1 MGNDNVDDV
10 GDDDDDDDEFVKH
23 KIKSQMCHNIEP
35 TLKVYSFCANVCFIN
50 CYIFTCAAAAR
61 NAIEQEVNN
70 NSKSDISFPS

>member
-1 MGNDNVDDV
+1 VGNDDDDV
-10 GDDDDDDDEFVKH
+10 GGDDDDEFVKH

-35 TLKVYSFCANVCFIN
+35 TLKVFSFCANVCFIN
-50 CYIFTCAAAAR
+50 CYNIFTCAAAAR